1 MMILVLDHTTSNAIT
16 ILLKNLFSQITILH
30 LEILGVFNRIIRLES
45 VKILTKFVVLI
56 LNRCRFEFQLLKIHH
71 GVYLLGSV
79 TNFST
84 VTRLR
89 VRVMML
95 RRALEF
101 DVILI
106 SWRLLW
112 WLTSSELTVFVSA
125 ENLHLPCLSCHTSV
139 GRVIDL
145 RILYNLLD
153 VLIRHEWRLDI

>member
-1 MMILVLDHTTSNAIT
+1 MILVLDHTYSNAIT

-106 SWRLLW
+106 S
-112 WLTSSELTVFVSA
+112 
-125 ENLHLPCLSCHTSV
+125 
-139 GRVIDL
+139 
-145 RILYNLLD
+145 
-153 VLIRHEWRLDI
+153 